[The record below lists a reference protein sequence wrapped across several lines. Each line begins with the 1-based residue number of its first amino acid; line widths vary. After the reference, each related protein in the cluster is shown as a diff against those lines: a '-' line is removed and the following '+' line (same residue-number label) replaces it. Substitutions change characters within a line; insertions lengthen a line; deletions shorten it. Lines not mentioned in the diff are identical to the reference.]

1 MRFNRHKSIRLI
13 HNDLEHATCWY
24 RIKFHEMN
32 SITSRMYKL
41 QLKYV
46 HTTISRRPFATHW
59 GGIIQNEIL
68 KRAYSFIRLFIC
80 YDLNDF
86 FYYTL
91 KIQNCNHHFKC
102 DLSIRLDF
110 YFNLSFSLFPT
121 KWFLDIFFGTH
132 IIFHIFQNLMILPIP
147 QRKGSL
153 WLTTQTRH
161 VNRYNSQQRT
171 IQLKL

>member
-1 MRFNRHKSIRLI
+1 MLHVDTESNSMKWIQSHQECISCNWNMYIPQLVD
-13 HNDLEHATCWY
+13 DL
-24 RIKFHEMN
+24 
-32 SITSRMYKL
+32 L
-41 QLKYV
+41 Q
-46 HTTISRRPFATHW
+46 HTG

-68 KRAYSFIRLFIC
+68 KRAYSSIRLFIC